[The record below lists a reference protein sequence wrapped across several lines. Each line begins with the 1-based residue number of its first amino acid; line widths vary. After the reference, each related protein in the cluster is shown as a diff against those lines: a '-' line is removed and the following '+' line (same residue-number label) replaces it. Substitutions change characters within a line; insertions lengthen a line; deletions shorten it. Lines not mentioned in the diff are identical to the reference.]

1 MNDATRRIA
10 AFERARQR
18 LARHDERLKRRL
30 VAMAEEK
37 AAIEQACDAQR
48 ACVHEVDTAID
59 RERSQ
64 IGALTADGRPFS
76 IEVLMQSNR
85 CIDTLVQQRMVLAMK
100 VERLNEESTAKEEEM
115 VQVRCEAAMNQFR
128 DRIIAERT
136 EAMRNEMAAH
146 RERHE
151 DEEIEEIALTRR
163 VAAGR
168 IDE

>member
-10 AFERARQR
+10 AFECARQR
-18 LARHDERLKRRL
+18 LARRDDRLKRRL
-30 VAMAEEK
+30 VALAEEK

-48 ACVHEVDTAID
+48 ACLHEVDTAID

-64 IGALTADGRPFS
+64 IGALTADGRSFS
-76 IEVLMQSNR
+76 IEVLMQGNR
-85 CIDTLVQQRMVLAMK
+85 GIDALVQQRMVLAIK
-100 VERLNEESTAKEEEM
+100 LERLNEESTTKEDEM
-115 VQVRCEAAMNQFR
+115 VQVRREAAMNQFR
-128 DRIIAERT
+128 DRIIAART

-151 DEEIEEIALTRR
+151 DEEIEEIAFTRR
-163 VAAGR
+163 LAAGR